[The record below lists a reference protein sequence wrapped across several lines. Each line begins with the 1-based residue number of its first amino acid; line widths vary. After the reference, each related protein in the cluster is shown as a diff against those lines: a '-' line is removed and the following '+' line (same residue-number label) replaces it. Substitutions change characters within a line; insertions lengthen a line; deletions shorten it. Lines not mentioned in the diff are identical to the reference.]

1 MERYERALLLHNFKL
16 RNIIHGVAPL
26 SLELSFLVKNLSK
39 EKNYTVLPA
48 QCILRSLTI
57 DIEIARTII
66 FPTPSSWFV
75 GEPAM
80 KPVAGTLASTSSIN
94 LPPES
99 SIEFKGVVSLSPW
112 ALQSINEELDKYSP
126 GGREVRMEVMIT
138 LPSIEFTKMDES
150 FVYNGCVLNWFE
162 FSHKVGELEWIDW
175 LKNWGYQITFIYVPY
190 SISEKLKELTRKMGF
205 LKEWEV
211 ISLMLRNLE
220 KITPKSTLLRGTAIE
235 PVLRDRIRQ
244 LIKNA
249 KKRLYFAVQVIDTEL
264 LEEIINAINRRVDV
278 KIVIAE
284 PNMRWFKNKR
294 DARAL
299 ALKELNKLLKIKV
312 KEDLHCRML
321 IIDEKVVVGSM
332 DLDRQGLTV
341 HDNIAIETDDP
352 ALIENA
358 IEEFHK
364 IFQKSKDL
372 QIQTN
377 L

>member
-16 RNIIHGVAPL
+16 QNVIHGVAPL
-26 SLELSFLVKNLSK
+26 SLELSFFVKNLSK

-48 QCILRSLTI
+48 QCILRSFY
-57 DIEIARTII
+57 IEIARTII
-66 FPTPSSWFV
+66 FPTPSSSFV

-80 KPVAGTLASTSSIN
+80 KPVAGTYLASTSSIN

-126 GGREVRMEVMIT
+126 GGRDVRMEVMIT
-138 LPSIEFTKMDES
+138 LPAIEFTKMDES
-150 FVYNGCVLNWFE
+150 FVYNGCALNGFE
-162 FSHKVGELEWIDW
+162 FSYKVGELEWIDW
-175 LKNWGYQITFIYVPY
+175 LKNWGYQITLIYVPY

-220 KITPKSTLLRGTAIE
+220 KITPKFTLLRGTAIE

-244 LIKNA
+244 LIENA
-249 KKRLYFAVQVIDTEL
+249 KKRLYIAVQVIDTEL
-264 LEEIINAINRRVDV
+264 LKEIIDAINRGVDV

-284 PNMRWFKNKR
+284 PDMRWFKYKR
-294 DARAL
+294 DAKAL

-321 IIDEKVVVGSM
+321 VIDERVVIGSM

-341 HDNIAIETDDP
+341 HDNIAIETDDST
-352 ALIENA
+352 LIENA

-364 IFQKSKDL
+364 IFQISKDL
-372 QIQTN
+372 QIPTN